1 MVHMNRRTFHLLGDE
16 ELGQACFDPL
26 IQRYKEEQTLGND
39 FTTLF
44 NQLTRGQQALFVFQ
58 TYYLHATESLTEY
71 YWWSA
76 YYLATEKRWAGLKA
90 SLRYFG
96 EDELLDILESTEK
109 VLIDTGHPLNLEQFD
124 LSRDHLHQHPK
135 LLASIEV
142 LEERYQEVV
151 PDVVRRIAAYI
162 RSHPDEFIHLEED
175 TLTI

>member
-1 MVHMNRRTFHLLGDE
+1 MLGDE

-39 FTTLF
+39 LTILF

-58 TYYLHATESLTEY
+58 THYVHASESLTEF

-76 YYLATEKRWAGLKA
+76 YFLATGMRWTGLKS
-90 SLRYFG
+90 SLGYFG

-109 VLIDTGHPLNLEQFD
+109 VLVETGHPRSLEQFD

-151 PDVVRRIAAYI
+151 PGVRKRIAAYI
-162 RSHPDEFIHLEED
+162 RSHPEEFIQLEED